1 MFLVGEFRMVIAS
14 GRTKAGMNGRSV
26 AGLAKI

>member
-1 MFLVGEFRMVIAS
+1 MCLIGEFRWVIAA
-14 GRTKAGMNGRSV
+14 GRAKTVMNGRSV

>member
-1 MFLVGEFRMVIAS
+1 MCLIGEFRWVIAAD
-14 GRTKAGMNGRSV
+14 RAKAGMNGRSV